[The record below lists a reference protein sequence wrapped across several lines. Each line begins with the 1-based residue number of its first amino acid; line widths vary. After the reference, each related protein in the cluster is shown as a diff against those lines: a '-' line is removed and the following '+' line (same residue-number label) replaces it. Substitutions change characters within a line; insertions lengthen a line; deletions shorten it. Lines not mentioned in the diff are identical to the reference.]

1 MLNREGVVVR
11 RKKEPTSMQLRKNG
25 VLPFQ
30 SAVWCHETE
39 VVDGVERAEQR
50 GLPGTLWV

>member
-1 MLNREGVVVR
+1 
-11 RKKEPTSMQLRKNG
+11 MQLRKNG

-39 VVDGVERAEQR
+39 VRRPPALGAPRR
-50 GLPGTLWV
+50 

>member
-1 MLNREGVVVR
+1 
-11 RKKEPTSMQLRKNG
+11 MQLRKNG

-39 VVDGVERAEQR
+39 VRR
-50 GLPGTLWV
+50 PPRPLKPRKR

>member
-1 MLNREGVVVR
+1 
-11 RKKEPTSMQLRKNG
+11 MQLRKNG

-39 VVDGVERAEQR
+39 VRLSAPAPLSRGRARAAETAETRQR
-50 GLPGTLWV
+50 RPP

>member
-1 MLNREGVVVR
+1 MEPRLIEGTLASVMNPDGVVVR
-11 RKKEPTSMQLRKNG
+11 RKKEPSSMQLRKNG

-39 VVDGVERAEQR
+39 VRRPPA
-50 GLPGTLWV
+50 L